1 MESLLSFSKPY
12 NTFLNRKCQVNFPYF
27 LFLSSLLGFLYSQEE
42 KVTYPHHQND
52 YSLILLKQFH
62 ILFLN
67 LRNRASI
74 LVSIMK

>member
-1 MESLLSFSKPY
+1 MSSELSIFFIP
-12 NTFLNRKCQVNFPYF
+12 FFFIRIFVFCIF
-27 LFLSSLLGFLYSQEE
+27 SQEE